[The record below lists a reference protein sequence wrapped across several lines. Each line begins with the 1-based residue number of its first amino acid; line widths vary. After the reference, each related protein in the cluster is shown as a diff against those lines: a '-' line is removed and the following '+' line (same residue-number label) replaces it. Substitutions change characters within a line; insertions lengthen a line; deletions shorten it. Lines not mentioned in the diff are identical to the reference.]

1 MTRMFEGNELV
12 LATNNQGKQAEIKQM
27 FANSSIK
34 IVTMG
39 ELGIDS
45 PEETEDNFLGNALIK
60 GKYVAEK
67 TGKPCLA
74 DDSGLCVDALDGA
87 PGVYTAD
94 WGMNEAGVQ
103 DYSITS
109 KKIEKLVGNNPN
121 KKAHF
126 TTVLV
131 LCWPDN
137 HCETV
142 EGKVDGN
149 LTFPARGDNGFGQ
162 DPIFV
167 PEGDTRTF
175 AEMTKD
181 EKSQYSH
188 RGRAFRL
195 MMDKCFKN

>member
-1 MTRMFEGNELV
+1 MTRKFEGDEIV
-12 LATNNQGKQAEIKQM
+12 LATNNQGKLVEIKKM

-45 PEETEDNFLGNALIK
+45 PEETEDTFLGNALIK

-67 TGKPCLA
+67 TGKLCLA

-94 WGMNEAGVQ
+94 WGMTESGVQ
-103 DYSITS
+103 DYKITT
-109 KKIEKLVGNNPN
+109 KKLEKLLANSPD

-126 TTVLV
+126 ITSLV

-137 HCETV
+137 HYEAV
-142 EGKVDGN
+142 EGKVNGN
-149 LTFPARGDNGFGQ
+149 LTFPPRGESGFGQ

-188 RGRAFRL
+188 RGRAFKL
-195 MMDKCFKN
+195 MMEKCFKN